1 MKWHVTA
8 KERADAIEWL
18 LGLADLELRGLRSP
32 SAGEMSEAH
41 PLAGA
46 AFYDQ
51 RFDVS
56 LGNFNTYLEAAALL
70 RDGWRPGGAS

>member
-18 LGLADLELRGLRSP
+18 LGLADLQRRGLRNP
-32 SAGEMSEAH
+32 LTGEMSEYN

-46 AFYDQ
+46 AFYSERVDNADA
-51 RFDVS
+51 FS
-56 LGNFNTYLEAAALL
+56 MYLDAAALL
-70 RDGWRPGGAS
+70 RDDWVPGGES